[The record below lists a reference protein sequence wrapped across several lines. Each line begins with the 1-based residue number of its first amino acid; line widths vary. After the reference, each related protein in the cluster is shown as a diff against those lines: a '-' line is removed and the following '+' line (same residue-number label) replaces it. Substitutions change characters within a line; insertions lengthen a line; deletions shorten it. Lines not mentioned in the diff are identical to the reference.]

1 MDDLDVLARRFEEHR
16 PRLRAVA
23 RRLLGSTA
31 EADDAV
37 QEAWL
42 RLNRSGANEIE
53 NLEAW
58 LVRTVGR
65 VALNLLRSRR
75 TRREEPL
82 DLFFPHEVTEEPAGP
97 DPEQEAMLAD
107 SLGLALQVVL
117 DTLTP
122 AERLT
127 YVLYDLFSVPFDE
140 IGAILDRT
148 PDAARQ
154 LASRGRRRIRGL
166 DLGTDGVLHDGPA
179 QRHVVEAFL
188 AAARDG
194 DFDALLAVLDLDI
207 VQRTAAADGSI
218 LEVQGARSVATRAQA
233 FSLEGVDVLPA
244 LVDGRAGWISYL
256 NGDVYTVGA
265 LTITSGRITQMD
277 VVIDPVRIAHVT
289 VAPLEQ

>member
-42 RLNRSGANEIE
+42 RLNRSGADGIE

-82 DLFFPHEVTEEPAGP
+82 DLVFPHEVTDEPAGP

-122 AERLT
+122 AERLA
-127 YVLYDLFSVPFDE
+127 YVLHDLFSVPFDE

-166 DLGTDGVLHDGPA
+166 DLGTDGVPHDGPA

-194 DFDALLAVLDLDI
+194 DFDALLAVLDPDI

-218 LEVQGARSVATRAQA
+218 LEVHGARSVATRAQA
-233 FSLEGVDVLPA
+233 FSLESAEVLPA

-265 LTITSGRITQMD
+265 LTITNGRITQMD
-277 VVIDPVRIAHVT
+277 VIIDPVRIAHVT